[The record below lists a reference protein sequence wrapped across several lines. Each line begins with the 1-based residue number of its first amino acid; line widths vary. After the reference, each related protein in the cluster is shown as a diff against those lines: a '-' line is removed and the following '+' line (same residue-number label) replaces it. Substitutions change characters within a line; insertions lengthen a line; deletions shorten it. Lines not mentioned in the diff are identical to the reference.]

1 MSDRICKNC
10 RLRIADNAKTC
21 LFCGRVLT
29 KESDNV
35 LVNMYPAIFH
45 KTRMAKRIV
54 WSFTFALILIQV
66 LLFVLNYYL
75 DAGHRWSFVTAVV
88 FAYGIF
94 RCTILQHGIKAIF
107 ASCLFRH
114 LQRFYFCSH

>member
-1 MSDRICKNC
+1 MGCIMSDRICKNC

-66 LLFVLNYYL
+66 LFGCGTSLVFCDSSGFCVWNFF
-75 DAGHRWSFVTAVV
+75 DALS
-88 FAYGIF
+88 Y
-94 RCTILQHGIKAIF
+94 
-107 ASCLFRH
+107 SME
-114 LQRFYFCSH
+114 

>member
-1 MSDRICKNC
+1 MGCIMSDRICKNC

-88 FAYGIF
+88 FV
-94 RCTILQHGIKAIF
+94 RCV
-107 ASCLFRH
+107 
-114 LQRFYFCSH
+114 

>member
-45 KTRMAKRIV
+45 KTRMAKPN
-54 WSFTFALILIQV
+54 TT
-66 LLFVLNYYL
+66 YGYL
-75 DAGHRWSFVTAVV
+75 KKVIDDYLGQGIYTTVDFRRKQDQKRQAEHREIPNIPV
-88 FAYGIF
+88 FKID
-94 RCTILQHGIKAIF
+94 
-107 ASCLFRH
+107 
-114 LQRFYFCSH
+114 

>member
-1 MSDRICKNC
+1 MGCIMSDRICKNC

-66 LLFVLNYYL
+66 LLCGTSLVFCDSSGFCVWNFF
-75 DAGHRWSFVTAVV
+75 DALS
-88 FAYGIF
+88 Y
-94 RCTILQHGIKAIF
+94 
-107 ASCLFRH
+107 SME
-114 LQRFYFCSH
+114 

>member
-1 MSDRICKNC
+1 MGCIMSDRICKNC

-66 LLFVLNYYL
+66 LLFGCGTSLVFCDSSGFCVWNFF
-75 DAGHRWSFVTAVV
+75 DALS
-88 FAYGIF
+88 Y
-94 RCTILQHGIKAIF
+94 
-107 ASCLFRH
+107 SME
-114 LQRFYFCSH
+114 

>member
-1 MSDRICKNC
+1 MIEYVKIVV
-10 RLRIADNAKTC
+10 LGLQDNAKIC

-88 FAYGIF
+88 FALWNFFDALSY
-94 RCTILQHGIKAIF
+94 
-107 ASCLFRH
+107 SME
-114 LQRFYFCSH
+114 

>member
-54 WSFTFALILIQV
+54 WSFTFA
-66 LLFVLNYYL
+66 
-75 DAGHRWSFVTAVV
+75 
-88 FAYGIF
+88 
-94 RCTILQHGIKAIF
+94 
-107 ASCLFRH
+107 
-114 LQRFYFCSH
+114 YFCTGTFLLYSFMAASVPCEIMISTAFAAFAIASSTSFLSSVENLPST